1 MSISRELLVQFTSF
15 LDTIYLRVCPTT
27 RCIIFAAMM
36 SWGCAWVHEMYQ
48 GYIFWQKTKK
58 DTTWSDSW
66 MSSVLHNCSDCNPVV
81 FSLLFHVRK
90 NVQRKQ
96 KVLETRVLERQFF
109 APVAAT
115 MIYYEDCMTLPG

>member
-1 MSISRELLVQFTSF
+1 MIQKCQ
-15 LDTIYLRVCPTT
+15 YLRNRQSVGG
-27 RCIIFAAMM
+27 IIFAVMT
-36 SWGCAWVHEMYQ
+36 SQGCVQVHESYQ
-48 GYIFWQKTKK
+48 GYVFWQKTKK